1 MVTTMKTAKK
11 FLVGMVVA
19 ALCATAFAPSAFASQ
34 TYYYPTYQTSGHNSA
49 QIQALLNQLYTLI
62 AQLQQMQGS
71 VSTYTYTPI
80 KTHTYGQSYYGSYD
94 VEVETVDFDVESDDT
109 VTLTGEAELDDA
121 PYAHVWFE
129 YGEGGNIT
137 EESGSIKLTNDDEF
151 DIEVDD
157 LDEDERYYF
166 RAVAEDPSG
175 YRVYGDLMGFGTD
188 ENDDDDDDDSDDNDE
203 DRPEAETQD
212 AENIEEDSAELHGE
226 VSMNDFEDGLV
237 FLVYGEDED
246 LVEEV
251 EDENTYGDIDE
262 EGDDLQKVQVDSS
275 LDDTRTYWT
284 TVFNLNDDTDYYFR
298 ICVEYEDED
307 GDETLECGSVENF
320 QTEN

>member
-19 ALCATAFAPSAFASQ
+19 ALFATAMTPSAFASQ
-34 TYYYPTYQTSGHNSA
+34 TYYYPTYQTSTHNSA
-49 QIQALLNQLYTLI
+49 QIQGLLNQLYTLI
-62 AQLQQMQGS
+62 AQLQALQTSGS
-71 VSTYTYTPI
+71 VYTYTPI
-80 KTHTYGQSYYGSYD
+80 KTYTYGQSHYGNYD
-94 VEVETVDFDVESDDT
+94 VEVDTINYDVESDDT

-137 EESGSIKLTNDDEF
+137 EESESIKLTNDDEF

-188 ENDDDDDDDSDDNDE
+188 DDNDDDDNDDDNDD

-212 AENIEEDSAELHGE
+212 AENIEEHSAELHGE
-226 VSMNDFEDGLV
+226 VAMNDFEDGLV
-237 FLVYGEDED
+237 FLVYGEDE
-246 LVEEV
+246 ESV
-251 EDENTYGDIDE
+251 EDVENEDTYGDIDE
-262 EGDDLQKVQVDSS
+262 EGDDLQKIQLDSS
-275 LDDTRTYWT
+275 LDGTRTYWT
-284 TVFNLNDDTDYYFR
+284 TVFNLNDETDHYFR

-307 GDETLECGSVENF
+307 DDETLECGSVENF
-320 QTEN
+320 ETDN